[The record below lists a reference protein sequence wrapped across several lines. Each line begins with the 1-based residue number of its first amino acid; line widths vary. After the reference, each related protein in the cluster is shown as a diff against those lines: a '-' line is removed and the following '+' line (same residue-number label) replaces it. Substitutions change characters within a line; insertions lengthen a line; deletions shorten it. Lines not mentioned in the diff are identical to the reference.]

1 MTKKKSAIYGAKGGG
16 GGGTANVTNYATQ
29 NVYVNPDI
37 RRPTVVG
44 DNLQSKAFARI
55 LDLISEGE
63 IEGLV
68 DGSKSI
74 YFDNTP
80 LQSETG
86 VFNFT
91 GITTETR
98 TGTQDQTYIEGF
110 SNVENEQS
118 VGLTVEASNSL
129 FGSWERPEAG
139 GADYPLYSVGT
150 YTRSGDTITVTSTSH
165 GLTTGDKI
173 FLNFEKAVN
182 SFDKLYEI
190 TVTGTDTFTVTSTR
204 KPDLSAIRPS
214 NGSVYALK
222 PYLRI
227 NASTRDATNWTAR
240 NIYITFLKQS
250 SDISRTKSTI
260 YATNPTAYNK
270 TYSVIPA
277 EDIEGAGN
285 ESSSYFY
292 IPWTDPI
299 GAWGVRLHIDGGQI
313 NVADGTYTYNK
324 SLSLLSV
331 YAPNHGY
338 STGMTITLR
347 FRNGVLKGRRT
358 YTVSGANTNY
368 IYAVQ
373 TGFSS
378 TGGGEYFV
386 EVPHTSAA
394 VTRQITNTETDRVR
408 FNISVPSLQRQLTD
422 TGDVTGSK
430 FIYAIDFQYNGG
442 GFFEAKNETI
452 KGKTTGGFSFSR
464 ELNFVAY
471 AAWDSATI
479 SNNFPIDIRVRRVDE
494 DSETATVVNAFT
506 WQSYTEI
513 VDAKLRYPNSALV
526 ALELDAQQFNS
537 IPSRTYH
544 VKGIKVRIPSNATV
558 DSITGSI
565 SYTGIWDGTFGAAA
579 WTSDPAW
586 ILWDVLT
593 STRYGFGNEILTTAE
608 KASFDGNASRLDKW
622 SFYAASQYAGE
633 VINTVIGST
642 VISEPRFSCNVS
654 IQSRQEAFTLV
665 NQLLSIFRTQAFWS
679 NNSVVLAQDRPHDPS
694 YAFGASNVVN
704 GDFSYSGS
712 DIKTRPT
719 VVLVRYQD
727 QDTRD
732 VATEVVEDAA
742 LIEKYGIVTEEI
754 DAFACTSRG
763 QAARVG
769 RWLLYTNSQETET
782 VSFSIGIESGVI
794 LRPGMVISISDPT
807 RAGTRL
813 SGRVTAGVLD
823 SILIDADRTVLPGDT
838 LSVVLPDGLLESRTV
853 TSYNSGTREVSVS
866 PNFSVA
872 PQKNSVWLLVS
883 SSIEPTTWRVV
894 SIAED
899 PENGVYGVTAL
910 SYNSGK
916 FDYVEAGEALQEK
929 KITVIGDAPP
939 APAALTFS
947 ESLYTDNQKVF
958 VRVSVGWEPSE
969 RAVAYQFRYR
979 VGEGNWIQLPQT
991 ATSQIDIEN
1000 AAEGNWEVEVTAISV
1015 VGKKSLPASTS
1026 YEVIGKT
1033 ANPEDVEAL
1042 RISQIDQKLAELNW
1056 PAAVDLD
1063 VLVGGKV
1070 IIRHSSKTTGVVWR
1084 DSVDIIPAVSGNQTS
1099 AYVPLL
1105 AGTYLA
1111 RFEDST
1117 GNRSANA
1124 VSVVVTLPD
1133 PETTLVVDEWD
1144 ETLPV
1149 TESGESWTLGSFADT
1164 HYNEALGGV
1173 ILNQA
1178 VTIDEVAIDGDF
1190 DGLGLIDALGGTID
1204 VGEFYDFF
1212 SVNSGVIDHPFSS
1225 APGVFDFNIRRR
1237 LFSQAFIPGDLWDE
1251 RTNPIDTWDDIDASA
1266 LDAVNAEVYIRTST
1280 DASNS
1285 TNPTF
1290 TEWEPL
1296 VNGTRQL
1303 RCAQFK
1309 LVMTSSDPLQNIVVK
1324 EYGATMTLP
1333 ARTELAEDV
1342 VSSAGDTAVTFG
1354 HAFFQTPSIGITPR
1368 NMQNGDYYELT
1379 SVSRTGFTV
1388 TFRDSGGSA
1397 VSRTF
1402 DWQVVGHGK
1411 QLA

>member
-1 MTKKKSAIYGAKGGG
+1 MTKEKPAIYGAKGGG
-16 GGGTANVTNYATQ
+16 TSSVTQ
-29 NVYVNPDI
+29 NVFVNPNI
-37 RRPTVVG
+37 QRPTISR

-68 DGSKSI
+68 DGNKSI
-74 YFDNTP
+74 YLDDTP
-80 LQSETG
+80 LESETG
-86 VFNFT
+86 VNNFL

-110 SNVENEQS
+110 SNVENENP
-118 VGLTVEASNSL
+118 VGLTVEAANSL
-129 FGSWERPEAG
+129 FGTWERPTSF
-139 GADYPLYSVGT
+139 YNLSS
-150 YTRSGDTITVTSTSH
+150 YTTNTGSSTVTVTWSSH

-173 FLNFEKAVN
+173 FLNFEKAVL
-182 SFDKLYEI
+182 SFDGLYEI
-190 TVTGTDTFTVTSTR
+190 TVTGTDTFTVTSDD
-204 KPDLSAIRPS
+204 KPDFGDIKPV
-214 NGSVYALK
+214 NGNVYALK
-222 PYLRI
+222 PYLKI
-227 NASTRDATNWTAR
+227 NASTRDDADWTAR
-240 NIYITFLKQS
+240 NIYLTFLRQS
-250 SDISRTKSTI
+250 TDISRTKSSI
-260 YATNPTAYNK
+260 WATRQTGYNK
-270 TYSVIPA
+270 VYAVIPA

-292 IPWTDPI
+292 IDWLDPKGVWT
-299 GAWGVRLHIDGGQI
+299 GGNKLHIDGGQI
-313 NVADGTYTYNK
+313 NIADATYSYDKALT
-324 SLSLLSV
+324 LLAIT
-331 YAPNHGY
+331 APNHGY
-338 STGMTITLR
+338 TSGMTVALR
-347 FRNGVLKGRRT
+347 FRTGPLRRSQARTITVL
-358 YTVSGANTNY
+358 SGTTNT
-368 IYAVQ
+368 IFAQ
-373 TGFSS
+373 LTGFSS

-386 EVPHTSAA
+386 EVPRTSAA
-394 VTRQITNTETDRVR
+394 ITRQITNSEVDRVR
-408 FNISVPSLQRQLTD
+408 FNISVPSLQRQFTD
-422 TGDVTGSK
+422 TGDIRGSE
-430 FIYAIDFQYNGG
+430 FTFAIDFQYNGG

-464 ELNFVAY
+464 ELSFAGY
-471 AAWDSATI
+471 DAWDSATI

-494 DSETATVVNAFT
+494 DSESAAIVNAFT

-513 VDAKLRYPNSALV
+513 IDTKLRYPNSALV

-558 DSITGSI
+558 NSITGSI

-622 SFYAASQYAGE
+622 SFYAASQYSSE
-633 VINTVIGST
+633 FINTVIGST
-642 VISEPRFSCNVS
+642 VITEPRFSCNVS
-654 IQSRQEAFTLV
+654 IQSRQQAFTLV
-665 NQLLSIFRTQAFWS
+665 NQLLSVFRTQAFWS
-679 NNSVVLAQDRPHDPS
+679 NNSVVLAQDRPHDSS

-742 LIEKYGIVTEEI
+742 LIEKYGIVTEEL

-782 VSFSIGIESGVI
+782 VSFSIGIESGVV
-794 LRPGMVISISDPT
+794 LRPGMVISVSDPT

-813 SGRVTAGVLD
+813 SGRVSSATTTTVVLD
-823 SILIDADRTVLPGDT
+823 VDRTVAAGDT

-853 TSYNSGTREVSVS
+853 SSYDSGTRTVTVSS
-866 PNFSVA
+866 AFSLA
-872 PQKNSVWLLVS
+872 PQQNAVWLLVGS
-883 SSIEPTTWRVV
+883 SVEPTTWRVI

-916 FDYVEAGEALQEK
+916 FDYVEAGEPLQEK

-939 APAALTFS
+939 APAALSFS

-979 VGEGNWIQLPQT
+979 VDEGNWIQLPET
-991 ATSQIDIEN
+991 ATSQVDIEN
-1000 AAEGNWEVEVTAISV
+1000 AIEGNWEVEVTAISV

-1026 YEVIGKT
+1026 YEVVGKT

-1042 RISQIDQKLAELNW
+1042 RISQIDQKLAELSW

-1084 DSVDIIPAVSGNQTS
+1084 DSVDIIPAVAGNQTA

-1117 GNRSANA
+1117 GNRSVNE

-1144 ETLPV
+1144 ETYPV
-1149 TESGESWTLGSFADT
+1149 TESGESWTIGSFADT
-1164 HYNEALGGV
+1164 HYNAERGGV
-1173 ILNQA
+1173 ILNQTE
-1178 VTIDEVAIDGDF
+1178 TIDEVAVDGDF
-1190 DGLGLIDALGGTID
+1190 DGLGLIDALGGTISS
-1204 VGEFYDFF
+1204 GEFYDFF
-1212 SVNSGVIDHPFSS
+1212 SVNAGVTDHPFPSP

-1237 LFSQAFIPGDLWDE
+1237 LFSQAFMPGDLWDE
-1251 RTNPIDTWDDIDASA
+1251 RIDPIDTWDDIDASA
-1266 LDAVNAEVYIRTST
+1266 LDAVNAEMYIRTST
-1280 DASNS
+1280 DEFNEL
-1285 TNPTF
+1285 NPTF

-1296 VNGTRQL
+1296 INGTRQL
-1303 RCAQFK
+1303 RSAQFK
-1309 LVMTSSDPLQNIVVK
+1309 LVMTSSNPSQNIVVK

-1342 VSSAGDTAVTFG
+1342 TSGAGSKAVTFAN
-1354 HAFFQTPSIGITPR
+1354 AFFQTPSIGISAQD
-1368 NMQNGDYYELT
+1368 MQSGDYYELS

-1388 TFRDSGGSA
+1388 TFKDSGGSA

-1402 DWQVVGHGK
+1402 DWQAVGHGK